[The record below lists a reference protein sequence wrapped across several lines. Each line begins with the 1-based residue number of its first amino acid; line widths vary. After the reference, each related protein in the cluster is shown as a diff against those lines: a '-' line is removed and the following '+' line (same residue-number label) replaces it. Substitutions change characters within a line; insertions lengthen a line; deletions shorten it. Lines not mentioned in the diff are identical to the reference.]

1 MSAQDRRPV
10 LRRCVACRNLRDRQL
25 LWRLI
30 RQADGSIALDL
41 GMGRSAYLCPDRA
54 CLEEAKRRKRLQR
67 SLRAQIAD
75 SIIATLDARL
85 EGSDAATAKAR

>member
-1 MSAQDRRPV
+1 MSARSSRPV
-10 LRRCVACRNLRDRQL
+10 LRRCVACRDLRDRQL

-30 RQADGSIALDL
+30 RQVDGSITLDQ

-67 SLRAQIAD
+67 SLRCQIAD

-85 EGSDAATAKAR
+85 EANDTATAKAR

>member
-1 MSAQDRRPV
+1 M
-10 LRRCVACRNLRDRQL
+10 LRRCVACRTLRDRQL

-41 GMGRSAYLCPDRA
+41 GMGRSAYLCPDRN

-85 EGSDAATAKAR
+85 EASDAATAKAR

>member
-1 MSAQDRRPV
+1 VSAENRRPV
-10 LRRCVACRNLRDRQL
+10 LRRCVSCRSLQDRQL

-41 GMGRSAYLCPDRA
+41 GMGRSAYVCRDRA

-67 SLRAQIAD
+67 SLRSQIAD

-85 EGSDAATAKAR
+85 EASDAATAKAR

>member
-1 MSAQDRRPV
+1 M

-41 GMGRSAYLCPDRA
+41 GMGRSAYLCPDWA

>member
-1 MSAQDRRPV
+1 MSARIRRPV
-10 LRRCVACRNLRDRQL
+10 LRRCVACRSLQDRQL

-41 GMGRSAYLCPDRA
+41 GMGRSAYLCRDRA

>member
-1 MSAQDRRPV
+1 VSAPNRRPV
-10 LRRCVACRNLRDRQL
+10 LRRCVACRDLRDRQL

-30 RQADGSIALDL
+30 RQADGSIALDQ

-54 CLEEAKRRKRLQR
+54 CLEEARRRKRLQR
-67 SLRAQIAD
+67 SLRSQIAD

-85 EGSDAATAKAR
+85 EASDAATTKAR

>member
-1 MSAQDRRPV
+1 M
-10 LRRCVACRNLRDRQL
+10 LRRCVACRDLRDRQL

-30 RQADGSIALDL
+30 RQVDGSITLDQ

-67 SLRAQIAD
+67 SLRCQIAD

-85 EGSDAATAKAR
+85 EANDTATAKAR